1 MIVLHIIAVCLLIVL
16 LYITKAFISAYKIN
30 KRDETKFSFTDKV
43 FYTYIYF
50 ASITILVFIT
60 YFIILIK

>member
-1 MIVLHIIAVCLLIVL
+1 MIVLYIIAVCLLVML
-16 LYITKAFISAYKIN
+16 FYLTKAFISAYKIN
-30 KRDETKFSFTDKV
+30 RRDKTKFSFTDKV